1 MTMYNIIDKSTNI
14 YIKPE
19 ISVNNVCDEPLLAAS
34 PLNVD
39 DGSTADPGS
48 ADAPELGFEE

>member
-1 MTMYNIIDKSTNI
+1 MYNIIDKSTNI

-19 ISVNNVCDEPLLAAS
+19 ISVYNVCDEPLLAAS

-39 DGSTADPGS
+39 DGGTADPGS

>member
-1 MTMYNIIDKSTNI
+1 MYNFIDKSTNI

-19 ISVNNVCDEPLLAAS
+19 ISVYNVCDEPLLAATG
-34 PLNVD
+34 LYVN
-39 DGSTADPGS
+39 DGGTADPGS

>member
-1 MTMYNIIDKSTNI
+1 MYNIIDKSTNI

-19 ISVNNVCDEPLLAAS
+19 ISVYNVCDEPLLAAS
-34 PLNVD
+34 PLNVN
-39 DGSTADPGS
+39 DGDTAYPGS